1 MPELMNNNYQF
12 DYDNKERFC
21 SYWHQVNEIIS
32 LNPRT
37 ILEIGV
43 GTKFVTDYLRKR
55 NFNVTTV
62 DINFSLKPDVIADVL
77 SLPFSAEAF
86 ELVSCCEVLEHLP
99 FTNFA
104 QALGE
109 IFRCCQKFAVL
120 SLPDVT
126 RHYRI
131 FITLP
136 KLGTIK
142 KLIEIPQLRPP
153 LHIFSGEHHW
163 EIGKRG
169 YPLARINSAITR
181 AGFTILRTYRVFENP
196 YHRFFILRKNLKTD
210 Q

>member
-1 MPELMNNNYQF
+1 MPEIIDNNYQF

-21 SYWHQVNEIIS
+21 SYWHQLNEIIS

-43 GTKFVTDYLRKR
+43 GTKFVTDYLRKM
-55 NFNVTTV
+55 NFSVTTV
-62 DINFSLKPDVIADVL
+62 DINFSLKPDVIAHVL
-77 SLPFSAEAF
+77 SLPFSAGAF

-99 FTNFA
+99 LTHFG

-109 IFRCCQKFAVL
+109 IFRCSQKFAIL

-131 FITLP
+131 LITLP

-142 KLIEIPQLRPP
+142 KLVEVPKLKPP
-153 LHIFSGEHHW
+153 LHIFSGEHYW

-169 YPLARINSAITR
+169 YPLACIKSAITQT
-181 AGFTILRTYRVFENP
+181 GFTILRTYRVFENP
-196 YHRFFILRKNLKTD
+196 YHRFFVLRKT
-210 Q
+210 